1 MSECVPEVTEYGMCT
16 CCGFR
21 AGVACVC
28 GMTFAEK
35 AKTVALDEE
44 ALRIF
49 NIGGKGR
56 KKGKDSWHN
65 KRGA

>member
-1 MSECVPEVTEYGMCT
+1 MSECVRQVDEYGICT

-21 AGVACVC
+21 DKVACVC
-28 GMTFAEK
+28 GLTFGEK
-35 AKTVALDEE
+35 VKTVALDEE

-49 NIGGKGR
+49 NMGGKGR
-56 KKGKDSWHN
+56 KRGKDHADN

>member
-1 MSECVPEVTEYGMCT
+1 VSSELPPVTEFGYCT
-16 CCGFR
+16 ECSYKR
-21 AGVACVC
+21 DVACIC

-56 KKGKDSWHN
+56 KRGKDSADN